1 MPREARHEVPGVLH
15 HTIVRSMCQAL
26 LERSLE
32 CVEKGDPPPYLPSNL
47 WPRGCVSYE
56 IDQNLKFLDKIRK
69 QSQFFNL
76 LPSTYSAKVLDINVK
91 GNEKEFPDIRIQ
103 EGETVSIDAAF

>member
-32 CVEKGDPPPYLPSNL
+32 CVDYK
-47 WPRGCVSYE
+47 V
-56 IDQNLKFLDKIRK
+56 DQNLRFLDKIRK

-76 LPSTYSAKVLDINVK
+76 LPGTYSAKVPDINVK
-91 GNEKEFPDIRIQ
+91 GNVKDFPDIRIQ
-103 EGETVSIDAAF
+103 GGETVSIDAAF